1 MRRFCAALL
10 CCLMLCSVVA
20 ASELSQ
26 MQSTVTVAADGSC
39 TVTLTLQLQ
48 LDELPGSLVFPVPAN
63 AKEISLNGHSVRG
76 SLSGTVRNV
85 SLRAAVATAGTQTL
99 VLRYTLPR
107 TVTADTSGRLH
118 LNIDLL
124 SGFAYPIQA
133 LSGTVTLP
141 GPIENRP
148 TFTSTYYQESVDS
161 IMDIQTEGSTIS
173 FSFTQSL
180 NDHEKLSM
188 DLVVPEEQF
197 PDALSAELA
206 LGWAEI
212 GALLLLTLALVYW
225 LITLRTGPIRR
236 SRRATEPE
244 GFTAGELGCCLT
256 GSGVDLTL
264 MVLSW
269 AQMGYLRLQLDGN
282 GRVLLHKR
290 MDMGN
295 ERSKF
300 ENKYFRSLFGKRS
313 TVDGTGFHYAQLAD
327 RASKTVLHR
336 RSLLRKGS
344 GSPRIFRTLCLLA
357 GGLSGVSMAMAL
369 TEETAWQI
377 LLGLLL
383 FVLGGAAS
391 WLLQQAGYALHLRK
405 SPELL
410 LSAGAGVLWLL
421 LGIWSGSWLAA
432 GLNVLVQLVAGV
444 AAAYGGLKT
453 ERGKQAAS
461 DVLSLRRFLRTAPTA
476 TLEQILNRNP
486 DYYYRLAPYALA
498 LGVDRAFAR
507 RMGGRRLPGC
517 PYLITTTDGHMT
529 AAEWNRLLRTTVD
542 ALDDRRQKMPLKRMF
557 RLFGK

>member
-20 ASELSQ
+20 ASEVSQ
-26 MQSTVTVAADGSC
+26 MQTAGTVTADGSC
-39 TVTLTLQLQ
+39 TITLTLQLE

-63 AKEISLNGHSVRG
+63 AKNISLNGHGVRG
-76 SLSGTVRNV
+76 SHNGTVRNV
-85 SLRAAVATAGTQTL
+85 SLRSAVTAAGTQTL
-99 VLRYTLPR
+99 VLRYTLPH
-107 TVTADTSGRLH
+107 TISADKNGRLH

-124 SGFAYPIQA
+124 SGFSYPIKA
-133 LSGTVTLP
+133 LSGSITLP

-161 IMDIQTEGSTIS
+161 IMEIQTEGSTLQ
-173 FSFTQSL
+173 FSFTQGL

-197 PDALSAELA
+197 PDALSKGLG

-212 GALLLLTLALVYW
+212 GALLLLGLAWIYW
-225 LITLRTGPIRR
+225 LIALRTGSVHRA
-236 SRRATEPE
+236 RRATEPE
-244 GFTAGELGCCLT
+244 GLTAGELGCCLT

-300 ENKYFRSLFGKRS
+300 ENQYFRSLFGKRN

-327 RASKTVLHR
+327 RAAKTVLHR

-344 GSPRIFRTLCLLA
+344 GSPRIFRILCLLA
-357 GGLSGVSMAMAL
+357 GGLSGVTLAVAF
-369 TEETAWQI
+369 TEETTWQI

-383 FVLGGAAS
+383 FALGVAVS
-391 WLLQQAGYALHLRK
+391 WLIQQLGCSLHLRK
-405 SPELL
+405 TPALL
-410 LSAGAGVLWLL
+410 LSAGAGLLWLL
-421 LGIWSGSWLAA
+421 LGVWSGAWIVA
-432 GLNVLVQLVAGV
+432 GLNVLVQLVSGI

-476 TLEQILNRNP
+476 TLEQILDRNP

-498 LGVDRAFAR
+498 LGVDRVFAR
-507 RMGGRRLPGC
+507 RFGGRRLPGC
-517 PYLITTTDGHMT
+517 PYLITTMDGHLT
-529 AAEWNRLLRTTVD
+529 ASEWNRLLRTTVD
-542 ALDDRRQKMPLKRMF
+542 ALDDRRQKMPLKRILS
-557 RLFGK
+557 LFGK